1 MSVISVRV
9 DKRTKE
15 VLKKAGVNV
24 SNEVRDFLHELAWK
38 AELKQRVTKLNGRLE
53 KMTPA
58 EKGFASRSVRED
70 RERD

>member
-38 AELKQRVTKLNGRLE
+38 AELKQRVRKLNGRLE
-53 KMTPA
+53 KVTPA

>member
-53 KMTPA
+53 KVTPA

>member
-38 AELKQRVTKLNGRLE
+38 AELKERVKKLNGRLE
-53 KMTPA
+53 KVTPA
-58 EKGFASRSVRED
+58 KRGFASESVSED

>member
-38 AELKQRVTKLNGRLE
+38 AELKQRVAKLNGRLE